1 MSDLLFA
8 ARNLT
13 AGHHRTP
20 LLRDVTLELPRGGF
34 LGIVGPNGAGKSTL
48 LMSLLGFRSI
58 LGGSAE
64 VLGRDIRGLGCGDWA
79 DLRRKIGYLP
89 QRTQVD
95 TYFPV
100 TAGEVVLMGRVG
112 QAGFLRPLGDGD
124 RRAARRALE
133 TLGMGVLADRPF
145 GHLSGGEQQKVH
157 LARILAQDPE
167 MILLDEPMAG
177 LDLKWQ
183 ERLGSLIEEIAR
195 ERGAGIVIVT
205 HELQH
210 LPPACDRIALIRR
223 GRLLA
228 AGEREAVLRE
238 DLLSVLYECRVRSIV
253 RDGRTYLSPW
263 IQ

>member
-1 MSDLLFA
+1 MNDLLFA

-13 AGHHRTP
+13 AGPHRTP
-20 LLRDVTLELPRGGF
+20 LIRDVTLELPRGGF

-48 LMSLLGFRSI
+48 LMALLGFRGI
-58 LGGSAE
+58 LEGSAQ
-64 VLGRDIRGLGCGDWA
+64 VLGRDIRGLGRSDWA
-79 DLRRKIGYLP
+79 ALRRKIGYLP
-89 QRTQVD
+89 QRAQVD
-95 TYFPV
+95 PYFPV

-112 QAGFLRPLGDGD
+112 HAGLLRRLGDGD
-124 RRAARRALE
+124 RRAAGRALDA
-133 TLGMGVLADRPF
+133 LGMESLTDRPF

-157 LARILAQDPE
+157 LARILAQEPE

-183 ERLGSLIEEIAR
+183 ERLGSLIEGIAR
-195 ERGAGIVIVT
+195 ERGAGVVIVT

-210 LPPACDRIALIRR
+210 LPPACSRIALIRK

-228 AGEREAVLRE
+228 AGDRDRILRD
-238 DLLSVLYECRVRSIV
+238 DLLSELYECRVRSIV